1 MKQRNVLR
9 NKYHGAAELLQQ
21 QILGKNGPHNIC
33 IMVTEELVR
42 RKSEHNELLISTL
55 EELSLHQEDIERIE
69 HLQNWCRDLKILLL
83 QSNLIAKIENVFKL
97 KSLEYLNL
105 AVNNIERIEN
115 LEKLESLNKL
125 DLTLNFIGE
134 LTSIESLRDNYNLK
148 NLILTGNPCCDYPNY
163 RKYVI
168 GTLPQLDELD
178 GEEITIT
185 HKLQAKH
192 NLKEY
197 RVIIVQCQIDYAM
210 KRDEQKLRFLQQ
222 KENLVHHMS
231 SIEDEHE
238 KMKTFWDSK
247 SEHCPEIRY
256 EIAKYHRQG
265 QEKGTTTKNE
275 KVLQKK
281 VVQLFAPCGRPYN
294 MNKPQLPFKL
304 SDEDSQYILKL
315 DVYKYLDTSYIKVD
329 VEVNY
334 IRVTVKGKI
343 FQIALTEEVKPS
355 EASTQRSQ
363 ITGQLVVNAPK
374 LHINEALSVK
384 STKRSNQTDGS
395 EKLSELKG
403 TVDIQNIY
411 QKSNTSEIPHLI

>member
-1 MKQRNVLR
+1 
-9 NKYHGAAELLQQ
+9 
-21 QILGKNGPHNIC
+21 
-33 IMVTEELVR
+33 MVKITEELVR

-83 QSNLIAKIENVFKL
+83 QSNLIAKIENLFKL
-97 KSLEYLNL
+97 KRLEYLNL
-105 AVNNIERIEN
+105 AVNNIERVEN

-134 LTSIESLRDNYNLK
+134 LTSIEGLRDNYNLK

-168 GTLPQLDELD
+168 GTLPQLNELD

-185 HKLQAKH
+185 DKLQAKR

-197 RVIIVQCQIDYAM
+197 RAIIAQCQVDYAM
-210 KRDEQKLRFLQQ
+210 KRDEQKSRFLQQ
-222 KENLVHHMS
+222 KEDLELHMA

-238 KMKTFWDSK
+238 KIKAFWDSK

-256 EIAKYHRQG
+256 EISKYHRQG
-265 QEKGTTTKNE
+265 QEKGKTAKRVENM
-275 KVLQKK
+275 LQKEL
-281 VVQLFAPCGRPYN
+281 QLFGPCGRPYN
-294 MNKPQLPFKL
+294 MNKPKLPFKL

-315 DVYKYLDTSYIKVD
+315 DVYKYMDTSYIKVD
-329 VEVNY
+329 VDVNY

-355 EASTQRSQ
+355 EAKTQRSQ
-363 ITGQLVVNAPK
+363 ITGQLVVKAPK
-374 LHINEALSVK
+374 LHINEALSAK
-384 STKRSNQTDGS
+384 STKIFQESR
-395 EKLSELKG
+395 
-403 TVDIQNIY
+403 V
-411 QKSNTSEIPHLI
+411 KSQESVPKANK